1 MDTLDFIIRDTN
13 NTTLLWKEAAQE
25 NIPPSSAAKK
35 IDDAMLD
42 WMRELTKTL
51 RLWTDKGAKMT
62 SGELILARANLGAI
76 VESWLKFFYCA
87 YNEDYQKQPKTTKDR
102 KGNIV
107 TIEPNDLGFDQ
118 LKQYSRGILYQK
130 NDSWEQWVDSVQKK
144 RNAIHSFNYREI
156 GTSEEYYDDVEKLYD
171 FMQLINDRLPPVE
184 DYIQKYPVGYQRPEP
199 FVVREKIKRVYG
211 F

>member
-25 NIPPSSAAKK
+25 NNPPSSAAQK

-51 RLWTDKGAKMT
+51 RIWTDKGAKMT

-87 YNEDYQKQPKTTKDR
+87 YNEDYQKKPKIKY
-102 KGNIV
+102 GNIV
-107 TIEPNDLGFDQ
+107 EPNDLGFEE
-118 LKQYSRGILYQK
+118 LKQYSRDILYPK
-130 NDSWEQWVDSVQKK
+130 NDAWEKWIDSVQKK

-156 GTSEEYYDDVEKLYD
+156 GISDDYYNDVEKLYD
-171 FMQLINDRLPPVE
+171 FIHLIDDRLPPVE
-184 DYIQKYPVGYQRPEP
+184 DYIQTYPAGYHRPDP
-199 FVVREKIKRVYG
+199 FVERNPIDRV
-211 F
+211 FDF